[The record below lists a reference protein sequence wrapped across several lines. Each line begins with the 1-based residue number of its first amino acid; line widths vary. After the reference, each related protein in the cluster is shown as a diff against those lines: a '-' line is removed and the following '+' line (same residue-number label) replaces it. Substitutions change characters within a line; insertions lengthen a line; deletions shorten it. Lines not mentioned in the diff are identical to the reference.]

1 MKVLFYS
8 ALLLVL
14 VPLHTT
20 ILPHVSIWGVKPDV
34 GLVVAAL
41 IGLIAGE
48 AEGLAVGL
56 AIGWVLNM
64 YSAGELWLSL
74 VTKGGAGLLAGLLG
88 RHVAQISTAVL
99 CAGLLILS
107 LTGGLVT
114 ALTAKSD
121 TLADTWW
128 MLQSI
133 VLPQAIFD
141 AAVGT
146 GLFWIVRQRMML
158 EWTGGYERYV

>member
-1 MKVLFYS
+1 MKLLFYS
-8 ALLLVL
+8 GLVLLL

-20 ILPHVSIWGVKPDV
+20 ILPHVSVWGVKPDV
-34 GLVVAAL
+34 GLVVATL
-41 IGLIAGE
+41 IGLTAGE
-48 AEGLAVGL
+48 AEGLAIGL

-88 RHVAQISTAVL
+88 RHVAQISTTVL
-99 CAGLLILS
+99 CVGLLVLS
-107 LTGGLVT
+107 LAGGTVT
-114 ALTAKSD
+114 ALVAKSD

-128 MLQSI
+128 MVQSI

-146 GLFWIVRQRMML
+146 GLFWIVRERMML
-158 EWTGGYERYV
+158 EWTRGYERYV